1 MTRKAIFSAVKSAR
15 GKPWDD
21 ASIAILD
28 KALDQLGVPIDDA
41 ETLKP
46 SDAAFALIKSFEGL
60 HKVRPDGRIEA
71 YPDPGSGGDPWTIG
85 YGSTGPD
92 IKRGTV
98 WTRQE
103 VNARFDAD
111 LIAFANGVAKL
122 VVGVVTTQNEYDAL
136 LSFAYNVGLGAL
148 GSSTLLKKHKA
159 GDKAGAA
166 KEFSKWVNASGRPMK
181 GLTRRREAESKLYRG
196 EP

>member
-1 MTRKAIFSAVKSAR
+1 MNRRAIFGAVKAAR
-15 GKPWDD
+15 GKPWGAD
-21 ASIAILD
+21 SIAILD
-28 KALDQLGVPIDDA
+28 HALDQLGVPIDDA
-41 ETLKP
+41 GELKP

-85 YGSTGPD
+85 YGSTGAD

-103 VNARFDAD
+103 VDARFDSD

-122 VVGVVTTQNEYDAL
+122 VDGGATSQNEYDSL
-136 LSFAYNVGLGAL
+136 ISFAYNVGLGAL

-166 KEFSKWVNASGRPMK
+166 REFAKWINAGGRPMK
-181 GLTRRREAESKLYRG
+181 GLIRRREAESKLYRG